1 MSLPTSRATF
11 RLTADVAKV
20 DADLGLVIG
29 YAIVC
34 ADNGA
39 PYFDK
44 QGDHI
49 PEDAML
55 KAWLDFA
62 AHSRVAREMH
72 GDDDAGTV
80 VGSFP
85 LTADI
90 AKSLGITVRKTG
102 LVIAMRPD
110 PEMLAKFKSGELTGF
125 SIGGTRIED
134 EGVSDAA

>member
-1 MSLPTSRATF
+1 MAGRNRQTF

-20 DADLGLVIG
+20 DTDLGLVIG

-34 ADNGA
+34 SDDGT

-62 AHSRVAREMH
+62 ANSRVAREMH
-72 GDDDAGTV
+72 GDDQAGTV

-125 SIGGTRIED
+125 SIGGTRVED
-134 EGVSDAA
+134 EEVSDVA